1 MNELNV
7 DELRAVVLVI
17 DTLAGI
23 DTSVVS
29 FGDVTLY
36 DTNGDELGNITYN
49 NIDNRYVF
57 VPYNS

>member
-29 FGDVTLY
+29 FGDVKLF
-36 DTNGDELGNITYN
+36 DTNGDELGSITYS
-49 NIDNRYVF
+49 DTQYVF
-57 VPYNS
+57 VPYN